1 MSLDPFLLSAMLA
14 VVLASIATG
23 IVGTLAVANRM
34 VSIGGGLAH
43 AAYGGLGIAF
53 LLGWAPL
60 PVTVAFTVFF
70 ALALEW
76 LQERLRDQADT
87 LTGVLW
93 ALGMAVGI
101 LAVDLSKR
109 YAGDLSAVLFG
120 SLLALPREDLVALGV
135 LDALLV
141 PLAFLLRRPLLA
153 QALDPEFAEVSGL
166 PVRWLRRGLLICV
179 SLAVVLL
186 MRVAGLVLMVALL
199 SIPGALALRWS
210 RGLGAAMSLATL
222 FTLVFGVAGLA
233 LSWRF
238 DLSSGASIIAVAGIT
253 YLVAALATRR
263 A

>member
-1 MSLDPFLLSAMLA
+1 MTLDPFLASALLA
-14 VVLASIATG
+14 IVLAAIATG
-23 IVGTLAVANRM
+23 IVGTLTVANRM

-60 PVTVAFTVFF
+60 PVTVLFTVLF
-70 ALALEW
+70 ALALDL

-93 ALGMAVGI
+93 SLGMAVGI
-101 LAVDLSKR
+101 LAVDLSHR
-109 YAGDLSAVLFG
+109 TAGDLSSILFG
-120 SLLALPREDLVALGV
+120 SLLAIPREDLVALGI
-135 LDALLV
+135 LDCLLI
-141 PLAFLLRRPLLA
+141 PLAFLLRRALLA

-166 PVRWLRRGLLICV
+166 PVRWLKRGLLLVV
-179 SLAVVLL
+179 SLSVVLL

-210 RGLGAAMSLATL
+210 RSLGRAMALGAVLTLA
-222 FTLVFGVAGLA
+222 FGLAGIA

-238 DLSSGASIIAVAGIT
+238 DLSSGASIIAVAGAT
-253 YLVAALATRR
+253 YLAVALGPRK
-263 A
+263 